1 LRRAGVGPVLGLR
14 PTGRIPGLPSDR
26 AAVDARG
33 ILLADVCLVPLE
45 DGDRTM
51 ALRRYGVKVIAIDLN
66 PLSRTS
72 RTADL
77 PIVDELTRALRA
89 IRAEIAR
96 ARAPVAPG
104 HFPAFDAPRA
114 LRAARRT
121 MARRLWRPH
130 LR

>member
-1 LRRAGVGPVLGLR
+1 
-14 PTGRIPGLPSDR
+14 
-26 AAVDARG
+26 
-33 ILLADVCLVPLE
+33 VPLE

-96 ARAPVAPG
+96 ARAPATPG
-104 HFPAFDAPRA
+104 HFPAFDAPGA
-114 LRAARRT
+114 LSAARRT
-121 MARRLWRPH
+121 MARRLSHPP